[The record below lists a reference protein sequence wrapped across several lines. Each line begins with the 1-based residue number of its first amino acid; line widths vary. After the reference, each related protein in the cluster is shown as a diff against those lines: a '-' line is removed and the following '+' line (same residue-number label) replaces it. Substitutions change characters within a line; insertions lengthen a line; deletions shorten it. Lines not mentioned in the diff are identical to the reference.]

1 MHNIAMT
8 RIWIVPEKFPKSD
21 VQGSVVDQI
30 LDVDVK
36 FFLIPN
42 DKSKICSFS
51 LLIKICDITKK
62 I

>member
-30 LDVDVK
+30 LDVDIK
-36 FFLIPN
+36 FILIPN

>member
-30 LDVDVK
+30 LDVDIK
-36 FFLIPN
+36 FNIHKRIYFDLTFLN
-42 DKSKICSFS
+42 
-51 LLIKICDITKK
+51 
-62 I
+62 

>member
-30 LDVDVK
+30 LDVDIK
-36 FFLIPN
+36 FILIPN
-42 DKSKICSFS
+42 DKSKIWSFS
-51 LLIKICDITKK
+51 LLIQICDITEKV
-62 I
+62 

>member
-30 LDVDVK
+30 LDVDIK
-36 FFLIPN
+36 FIYIEGYI
-42 DKSKICSFS
+42 SI
-51 LLIKICDITKK
+51 LLF
-62 I
+62 